1 MQYILTK
8 NGKRL
13 PFHNVRKVTDNNNQP
28 VSLILSF
35 RETELQTA
43 GFTDASLRI
52 AMKNPEETLELTAYN
67 EADIL
72 LNTYFRYCKLDE
84 ISCKYD
90 YLISPYIP
98 AIESQEA
105 QMDEEGN
112 IIVPAI
118 EGVEAVPEIRDTLII
133 VTLLKQSEL
142 ETKVE
147 DTSRTVDAMAVAMAE
162 MMGV

>member
-8 NGKRL
+8 TGKRL
-13 PFHNVRKVTDNNNQP
+13 PFHNARKVTDNNNQP
-28 VSLILSF
+28 VSLIVSF

-43 GFTDASLRI
+43 GFTDALLRT
-52 AMKNPEETLELTAYN
+52 AMKNPEETLELATYN

-72 LNTYFRYCKLDE
+72 LNTYYRYCKLDE

-90 YLISPYIP
+90 YLISAYVP
-98 AIESQEA
+98 AIEPQEA

-112 IIVPAI
+112 VIVPAI
-118 EGVEAVPEIRDTLII
+118 EGTEEIPEVRDTLII

>member
-8 NGKRL
+8 TGKRL
-13 PFHNVRKVTDNNNQP
+13 PFHNARKVTDNNNQP
-28 VSLILSF
+28 VSLIVSF

-43 GFTDASLRI
+43 GFTDALLRT
-52 AMKNPEETLELTAYN
+52 AMKNPEETLELAAYN

-72 LNTYFRYCKLDE
+72 LNTYYRYCKLDE

-90 YLISPYIP
+90 YLISPYVP
-98 AIESQEA
+98 SIEPQEA
-105 QMDEEGN
+105 QTDEEGN
-112 IIVPAI
+112 VIAPAV
-118 EGVEAVPEIRDTLII
+118 EGTEEIPEVRDTLII